1 MKLITAQQAK
11 TYNIFKKTKQKLLK
25 VKAAIWF
32 NKICKI
38 SLRSSFANKVQTSLM
53 MIQ

>member
-11 TYNIFKKTKQKLLK
+11 TYNIFKNTQQKLLK

-32 NKICKI
+32 KSYAVA
-38 SLRSSFANKVQTSLM
+38 SLIRYRPP
-53 MIQ
+53 